1 MAWYRNPLMPPCIPM
16 FQVKKPSLVTP
27 IPLSQPMD
35 AENERL
41 QVLSEGVPLLSRGK
55 AYEISS
61 RLFVRRPDVVTGP
74 QVDVGKQRNLFVH
87 QEKC

>member
-1 MAWYRNPLMPPCIPM
+1 M

-55 AYEISS
+55 AYEVSS
-61 RLFVRRPDVVTGP
+61 RLFVRRP
-74 QVDVGKQRNLFVH
+74 DVGKQRNLFVH